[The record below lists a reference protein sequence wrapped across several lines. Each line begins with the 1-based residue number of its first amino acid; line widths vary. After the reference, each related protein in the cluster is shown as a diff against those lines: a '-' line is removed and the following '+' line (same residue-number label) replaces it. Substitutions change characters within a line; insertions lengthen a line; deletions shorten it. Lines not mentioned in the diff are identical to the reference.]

1 MAGVSNSY
9 WDKNIRNISIE
20 IKNNIIKIFLCIST
34 YIYYLIL
41 KDLIITNKDDENV
54 ICVIVICKIILY
66 FITQFSCHGQLI
78 WLSAECLCI
87 SSIGH
92 ECRIFCN
99 QAVKLSQVCLHI
111 HLLQPE
117 TYAHQNGVIERNHR
131 HIVKSCVPSLTDF
144 GFCFCHCHISY

>member
-1 MAGVSNSY
+1 MKLQGTQTFEFDMAGVSNSY

-66 FITQFSCHGQLI
+66 FIT
-78 WLSAECLCI
+78 
-87 SSIGH
+87 
-92 ECRIFCN
+92 
-99 QAVKLSQVCLHI
+99 
-111 HLLQPE
+111 
-117 TYAHQNGVIERNHR
+117 
-131 HIVKSCVPSLTDF
+131 
-144 GFCFCHCHISY
+144 